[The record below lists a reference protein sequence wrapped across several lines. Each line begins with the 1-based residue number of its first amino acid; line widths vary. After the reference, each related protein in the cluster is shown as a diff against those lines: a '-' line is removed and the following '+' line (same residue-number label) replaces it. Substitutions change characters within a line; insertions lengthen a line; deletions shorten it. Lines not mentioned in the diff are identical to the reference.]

1 MGELLVEYLRA
12 SWTVMF
18 LEACL
23 VCLSHMVQS
32 LMVDK
37 IQVKQK
43 FSNSKIST
51 FLGRIFVLLLYFS
64 AVEQS
69 TVYLKLV
76 YD

>member
-1 MGELLVEYLRA
+1 
-12 SWTVMF
+12 MF

-37 IQVKQK
+37 IQVKQN

-51 FLGRIFVLLLYFS
+51 FLGRMFVLLLYFS